1 MESPFI
7 PQSTSY
13 QFIQIKK
20 TEIKNH
26 LMILH
31 NVLFV
36 LLQLVQAQTTTYIG
50 DGYCDDD
57 NEACEAY
64 SFLFWDYTKVR
75 DGY

>member
-1 MESPFI
+1 
-7 PQSTSY
+7 
-13 QFIQIKK
+13 
-20 TEIKNH
+20 
-26 LMILH
+26 MILQ

-36 LLQLVQAQTTTYIG
+36 LLQLVHAQTTTYIG

-75 DGY
+75 EGYFREH